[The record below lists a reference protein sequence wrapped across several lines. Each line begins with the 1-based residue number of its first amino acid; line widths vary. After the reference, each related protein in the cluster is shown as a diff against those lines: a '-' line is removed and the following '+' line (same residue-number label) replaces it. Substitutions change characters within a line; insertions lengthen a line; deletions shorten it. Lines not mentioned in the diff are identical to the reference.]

1 MKFEYT
7 GRHLEVTPAMRSHV
21 ESHFARLG
29 HLFNGS
35 SKAHVIIE
43 VERGKHRAE
52 ILVDWHD
59 HTLTAKSALSDMYVA
74 LSKTIDKLEKQALKF
89 KNKII
94 DRKHTA
100 ESTASVAVVAGGGGV
115 APAATG
121 AGPRIINMRKT
132 SSKPMT
138 TEEAILKLSTQ
149 KDGVV
154 VYSDAE
160 TSKFSVL
167 FRRKDGNLGLIQP

>member
-21 ESHFARLG
+21 ENHFSKLD

-35 SKAHVIIE
+35 SQAHVIIE

-52 ILVDWHD
+52 IVVRWHD
-59 HTLTAKSALSDMYVA
+59 HILTATSALSDMYMA

-94 DRKHTA
+94 DRKHNATKVGVIAGNGAEVTA
-100 ESTASVAVVAGGGGV
+100 AKSE
-115 APAATG
+115 
-121 AGPRIINMRKT
+121 PRIISVRKS

-138 TEEAILKLSTQ
+138 AEEALFKLNNQ
-149 KDGVV
+149 QDDFV
-154 VYSDAE
+154 VYRDAD
-160 TSKFSVL
+160 TDKFSVL
-167 FRRKDGNLGLIQP
+167 YKRKDGNFGLIQP

>member
-21 ESHFARLG
+21 ESHFARLN

-52 ILVDWHD
+52 IVVDWHD
-59 HTLTAKSALSDMYVA
+59 HTLTAKSALSDMYFA
-74 LSKTIDKLEKQALKF
+74 LSKTIDKVEKQALKL

-100 ESTASVAVVAGGGGV
+100 EKTSSVAAGGGEE
-115 APAATG
+115 PAA
-121 AGPRIINMRKT
+121 AASAPRIINMRKF

-138 TEEAILKLSTQ
+138 TEEAFLKLSGQ
-149 KDGVV
+149 KDELV
-154 VYSDAE
+154 VYRDAE
-160 TSKFSVL
+160 TEKFSVL
-167 FRRKDGNLGLIQP
+167 YKRKDGNFGLIQP

>member
-7 GRHLEVTPAMRSHV
+7 GRHLELTPAMRSHV
-21 ESHFARLG
+21 ENHFARLE

-52 ILVDWHD
+52 VVVNWHD
-59 HTLTAKSALSDMYVA
+59 HTLTAKSALPDMYVA
-74 LSKTIDKLEKQALKF
+74 LSKTIDKIERQALKL

-100 ESTASVAVVAGGGGV
+100 EKTAVVATDGREE
-115 APAATG
+115 PAAG
-121 AGPRIINMRKT
+121 DSPRIINMRKS

-138 TEEAILKLSTQ
+138 TEEAFLKLNTQ
-149 KDGVV
+149 KDDLV
-154 VYSDAE
+154 VYRDTE
-160 TSKFSVL
+160 TDKFSVL
-167 FRRKDGNLGLIQP
+167 YKRKDGNFGLIQP

>member
-21 ESHFARLG
+21 ENHFARLD

-35 SKAHVIIE
+35 TQAHVIIE

-52 ILVDWHD
+52 IVINWHD
-59 HTLTAKSALSDMYVA
+59 HTLTAKSALPDMYFA
-74 LSKTIDKLEKQALKF
+74 LSKTIDKLERQALKL

-100 ESTASVAVVAGGGGV
+100 EKTSAVAADGGEV
-115 APAATG
+115 PAA
-121 AGPRIINMRKT
+121 ANNGPRIINMRKS

-138 TEEAILKLSTQ
+138 TEEAFLKLSGQ
-149 KDGVV
+149 KDDLV
-154 VYSDAE
+154 VYRDAE
-160 TSKFSVL
+160 TDKFSVL
-167 FRRKDGNLGLIQP
+167 YKRKDGNFGLIQP

>member
-35 SKAHVIIE
+35 SNAHVIIE
-43 VERGKHRAE
+43 VERGKHHAE
-52 ILVDWHD
+52 IVVNWHD
-59 HTLTAKSALSDMYVA
+59 HTLTAKSALPDMYFA
-74 LSKTIDKLEKQALKF
+74 LSKTIDKIEKQALKL

-100 ESTASVAVVAGGGGV
+100 ERTASVVSDGGV
-115 APAATG
+115 KPAAG
-121 AGPRIINMRKT
+121 NGPRIINMRKS

-138 TEEAILKLSTQ
+138 TEEALLKLSSQ
-149 KDGVV
+149 KDGPV
-154 VYSDAE
+154 VYQDAE
-160 TSKFSVL
+160 TDKFSVL
-167 FRRKDGNLGLIQP
+167 YRRKDGNFGLIQP

>member
-89 KNKII
+89 KSKII

-100 ESTASVAVVAGGGGV
+100 ERTSSVAAEADGGV
-115 APAATG
+115 APAGSGTE
-121 AGPRIINMRKT
+121 PRIINMRKT

-138 TEEAILKLSTQ
+138 TEEAVLRLNTQ

-167 FRRKDGNLGLIQP
+167 FKRKDGNLGLIQQ